1 MCEWPD
7 FDAISIHYKVPCAK
21 ESQKGDQGVVL
32 DRFIDASFGS
42 LTAIV
47 VELLSCWLSQTRVS
61 AAGRHLRHNSQ
72 WPIHWEVINIGS
84 PSSSTLTRSGK
95 DVETAMFDLAAE
107 QAASFEGTTNR
118 LKSFSNGAAGGGE
131 KAAVRSPN
139 VRISVICKYG
149 GEAKTRTKHGPCAR
163 IWVWIC
169 ARRGFILRIYEAAS
183 RIPL

>member
-1 MCEWPD
+1 MLRRKLNSADRPTPKTKGCHKIFNPVAGNTTMCEWPD

-21 ESQKGDQGVVL
+21 ESQKGDVL

-42 LTAIV
+42 LTVIV

-107 QAASFEGTTNR
+107 QAASFEGRPT
-118 LKSFSNGAAGGGE
+118 G
-131 KAAVRSPN
+131 
-139 VRISVICKYG
+139 
-149 GEAKTRTKHGPCAR
+149 
-163 IWVWIC
+163 
-169 ARRGFILRIYEAAS
+169 
-183 RIPL
+183 

>member
-21 ESQKGDQGVVL
+21 ESQKGDVL

-42 LTAIV
+42 LTVIV

-131 KAAVRSPN
+131 KAAVRSP
-139 VRISVICKYG
+139 K
-149 GEAKTRTKHGPCAR
+149 CADIR
-163 IWVWIC
+163 DM
-169 ARRGFILRIYEAAS
+169 
-183 RIPL
+183 